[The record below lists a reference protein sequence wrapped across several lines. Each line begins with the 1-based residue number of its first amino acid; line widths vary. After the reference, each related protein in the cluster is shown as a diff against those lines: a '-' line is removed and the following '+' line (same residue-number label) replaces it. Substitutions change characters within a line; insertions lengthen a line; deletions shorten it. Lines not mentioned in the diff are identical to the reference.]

1 MMPILRHKINQE
13 FTILPN
19 CTLKDRR
26 LSLRDVGLLAYMLHL
41 PDGWEFSISGLDAVL
56 PHDGRDAI
64 AASLQ
69 RIEKASYLRRERER
83 NANGQIGG
91 VVWYVSDLPM
101 TETPETDLPNTVKPD
116 TGSPNTANPLQR
128 KYLLDKEPINKES
141 KEDAPPVVPFQGEL
155 AEAFN
160 DWITYKRERRQG
172 YKPTGLKSLMTQTRK
187 AAEQYGDHAVAEII
201 RTSMAN
207 GYQGILFD
215 RLNRWS
221 GGGEAHGNAS
231 YSSTDAAG
239 NRGSNPKF
247 NVAGRKL
254 D

>member
-1 MMPILRHKINQE
+1 M
-13 FTILPN
+13 
-19 CTLKDRR
+19 
-26 LSLRDVGLLAYMLHL
+26 RDVGLLAYMLSL
-41 PDGWEFSISGLDAVL
+41 PDDWEFSIAGFDAVL
-56 PHDGRDAI
+56 PNDGRDAI
-64 AASLQ
+64 SASLK
-69 RIEKASYLRRERER
+69 RIEQAGFLRRERER
-83 NANGQIGG
+83 NASGQIGG

-101 TETPETDLPNTVKPD
+101 MEVPQTEKPYTAKPD
-116 TGSPNTANPLQR
+116 TVSPNTANPLQT

-172 YKPTGLKSLMTQTRK
+172 YKPTGLKSLITQTRK

-221 GGGEAHGNAS
+221 GGGETHG
-231 YSSTDAAG
+231 TDRATSANAAG
-239 NRGSNPKF
+239 NRGSNQKF
-247 NVAGRKL
+247 NVTGRKL